1 MHAPLANENLQ
12 NKNEILNIFQD
23 DNQYL
28 LNMKINRE
36 HITLTLSEKDK
47 INSNTF
53 STRMSLNDL
62 KNLHKNFSLINSCFD
77 FSEYLKKLNQNNQLF
92 INNKN
97 ENEIILSFTSEYLL
111 NVEIIEIILLPDRI
125 NVEKKLKEACNEIE
139 FLKQKIKNL
148 ENKNDELQNENNCMK
163 NQIKEIINQNINFKN
178 EIQKLNNKNNELKN
192 ENNSMKKK
200 INENINININLKNE
214 MQNEINRIDDDIERL
229 INVNKLKKN
238 YFNDIFSL
246 NKPLE
251 PLDSYY

>member
-1 MHAPLANENLQ
+1 MHAPLAYENLD
-12 NKNEILNIFQD
+12 KNEILNIFQE
-23 DNQYL
+23 NNHYL

-36 HITLTLSEKDK
+36 HIKLTLSEKDK

-53 STRMSLNDL
+53 SIRMSLNEL

-77 FSEYLKKLNQNNQLF
+77 FSEYLKKLCQNNQLF

-148 ENKNDELQNENNCMK
+148 ENKNDELQKENNC
-163 NQIKEIINQNINFKN
+163 
-178 EIQKLNNKNNELKN
+178 LNNK
-192 ENNSMKKK
+192 
-200 INENINININLKNE
+200 INEIKIENINLKNN
-214 MQNEINRIDDDIERL
+214 MQNQINRINNRIQNL
-229 INVNKLKKN
+229 IKLNKLKDN
-238 YFNDIFSL
+238 IFGNNIFL
-246 NKPLE
+246 NSTNIYPFK
-251 PLDSYY
+251 

>member
-1 MHAPLANENLQ
+1 MHAPLANENLD
-12 NKNEILNIFQD
+12 KKEILKIFQD
-23 DNQYL
+23 DIQYL

-53 STRMSLNDL
+53 SIRMSLNEL

-77 FSEYLKKLNQNNQLF
+77 FSEYLKKLNQNKQLF

-97 ENEIILSFTSEYLL
+97 ENEMILGFTSEYLV

-148 ENKNDELQNENNCMK
+148 ENKNDELQKENVQMITLIKKIINENKKLKENNNYMEDEIFNIK
-163 NQIKEIINQNINFKN
+163 NDIAFLK
-178 EIQKLNNKNNELKN
+178 KNND
-192 ENNSMKKK
+192 NNKK
-200 INENINININLKNE
+200 INSPISFFKH
-214 MQNEINRIDDDIERL
+214 
-229 INVNKLKKN
+229 K
-238 YFNDIFSL
+238 Y
-246 NKPLE
+246 
-251 PLDSYY
+251 

>member
-1 MHAPLANENLQ
+1 MHAPLAYENLD
-12 NKNEILNIFQD
+12 KFEILNIFQD

-53 STRMSLNDL
+53 SIRMSLNEL

-77 FSEYLKKLNQNNQLF
+77 FSEYLKKLNQKNQLF

-97 ENEIILSFTSEYLL
+97 ENEMILSFTSEYLV

-148 ENKNDELQNENNCMK
+148 ENKNDELKKENVQMINL
-163 NQIKEIINQNINFKN
+163 IYEIINENKKLKENNNYMEDQIFNIKN
-178 EIQKLNNKNNELKN
+178 DIAFLKKNND
-192 ENNSMKKK
+192 NNKK
-200 INENINININLKNE
+200 INSPI
-214 MQNEINRIDDDIERL
+214 
-229 INVNKLKKN
+229 
-238 YFNDIFSL
+238 SL
-246 NKPLE
+246 MK
-251 PLDSYY
+251 YKY

>member
-1 MHAPLANENLQ
+1 MHAPLAYENLD
-12 NKNEILNIFQD
+12 KKEILKIFQD
-23 DNQYL
+23 DIQYL

-53 STRMSLNDL
+53 SIRMSLNEL

-77 FSEYLKKLNQNNQLF
+77 FSEYLKKLNQNKQLF

-97 ENEIILSFTSEYLL
+97 ENEMILSFTSEYLL

-148 ENKNDELQNENNCMK
+148 ENKNDELQKENVQMITL
-163 NQIKEIINQNINFKN
+163 IKKI
-178 EIQKLNNKNNELKN
+178 
-192 ENNSMKKK
+192 
-200 INENINININLKNE
+200 INEN
-214 MQNEINRIDDDIERL
+214 
-229 INVNKLKKN
+229 KK
-238 YFNDIFSL
+238 I
-246 NKPLE
+246 KRK
-251 PLDSYY
+251 